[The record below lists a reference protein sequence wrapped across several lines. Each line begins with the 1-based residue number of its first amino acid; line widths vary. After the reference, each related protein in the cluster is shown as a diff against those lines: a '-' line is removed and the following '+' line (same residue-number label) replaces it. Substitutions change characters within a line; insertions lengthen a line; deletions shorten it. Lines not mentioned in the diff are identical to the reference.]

1 MKNQSKGVLLM
12 ALGWNILL
20 VVTGILYYLNAV
32 AIWLS
37 EAIGITGDASFG
49 VQVIVM
55 VLGLLLLFSVIV
67 FAIVLMILG
76 IGYLKDITPFDLMEK
91 IYIKIFGDFFS
102 DRVMRM

>member
-1 MKNQSKGVLLM
+1 MENQSKGVLLM

-37 EAIGITGDASFG
+37 EAIGITGEASFG

-102 DRVMRM
+102 DRVIRM

>member
-20 VVTGILYYLNAV
+20 VVTGFLYYLNAV

-102 DRVMRM
+102 DRIMRM

>member
-1 MKNQSKGVLLM
+1 MENQSKGILLM

>member
-37 EAIGITGDASFG
+37 EAIGITGEASFG

>member
-20 VVTGILYYLNAV
+20 VVLGILYYLNVV

-49 VQVIVM
+49 IQVIIV
-55 VLGLLLLFSVIV
+55 VLGLFLLFSVIV
-67 FAIVLMILG
+67 LGFVLFALG
-76 IGYLKDITPFDLMEK
+76 IGYLKNITPFDLMDK
-91 IYIKIFGDFFS
+91 LHKKIFGDTFS
-102 DRVMRM
+102 DRKFRM

>member
-1 MKNQSKGVLLM
+1 M

-37 EAIGITGDASFG
+37 EAIGITGEAGFG
-49 VQVIVM
+49 VQVIVI
-55 VLGLLLLFSVIV
+55 VLGLFLLFSVIML
-67 FAIVLMILG
+67 AIVLMILG
-76 IGYLKDITPFDLMEK
+76 IGYLKNITPFDLMEK

-102 DRVMRM
+102 DRIMRM